1 MRITAKIVI
10 GLAAAAVVALAVNRS
25 GAEEKATFVGDAK
38 CMKCHS
44 KQVGSWKK
52 TDLFKSLE
60 TLKPT
65 TEADNKELFEA
76 KKKSGLDPAKDYTTD
91 AACLK
96 CHTTGYGQ
104 EGGYPEKVTEENS
117 KVAKAMGAVSCEACH
132 GAGSLYLAYK
142 NEKRKENKE
151 ATFTADELKKYGLIA
166 PDEANCKTCHNKD
179 NPTNALKEFKFEEA
193 KKGVH
198 DHPTK

>member
-1 MRITAKIVI
+1 MRIGTKVVV
-10 GLAAAAVVALAVNRS
+10 GLAAAAVLAFAVARG

-44 KQVGSWKK
+44 KQVTSWKK
-52 TDLFKSLE
+52 TELAKSLE
-60 TLKPT
+60 SLKPT
-65 TEADNKELFEA
+65 AEADNKELFEA
-76 KKKSGLDPAKDYTTD
+76 KKKANLDPAKDYTTD

-104 EGGYPEKVTEENS
+104 DGGYPEKVTPENE
-117 KVAKAMGAVSCEACH
+117 KVAKLMGSVSCEACH

-142 NEKRKENKE
+142 NEKRKENKD
-151 ATFTADELKKYGLIA
+151 ATFTKEELMKVGLVE
-166 PDEANCKTCHNKD
+166 PNEANCKTCHNKD
-179 NPTNALKEFKFEEA
+179 NPTDALKEFKFEEA

-198 DHPTK
+198 EHVAK